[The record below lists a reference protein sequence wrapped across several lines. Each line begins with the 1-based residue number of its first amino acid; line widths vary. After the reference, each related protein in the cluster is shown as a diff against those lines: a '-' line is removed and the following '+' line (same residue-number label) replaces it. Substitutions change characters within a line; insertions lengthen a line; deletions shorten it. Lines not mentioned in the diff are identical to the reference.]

1 MARFFLF
8 SSGTVIPSKAGIQ
21 KRPLT
26 SPGQGSRQSHG
37 YLLVCCK
44 GSVAILWAWRPLLRP
59 ASLSGNDVALGA
71 RFHRPPPA
79 VVQWQQKV
87 RAREAKRPLAHV
99 RSLRDNQAW
108 RPFSDDRF
116 PENAGPSRMLQ
127 SNTSGCTL
135 RGRGGTTSAAH
146 TLQPWEMRY
155 AGLIRAG
162 CRRILGRAR
171 ASPAG

>member
-1 MARFFLF
+1 MNIKRVANQPTCMARVFLL

-59 ASLSGNDVALGA
+59 ASLSGNDVAPGA
-71 RFHRPPPA
+71 SFHRPPPA

-87 RAREAKRPLAHV
+87 RAREAKRPLTHV
-99 RSLRDNQAW
+99 RSPRDNQAYRAPFVRRN
-108 RPFSDDRF
+108 RPRKPSTIKDGEKMY
-116 PENAGPSRMLQ
+116 PAGGPI
-127 SNTSGCTL
+127 
-135 RGRGGTTSAAH
+135 A
-146 TLQPWEMRY
+146 WF
-155 AGLIRAG
+155 G
-162 CRRILGRAR
+162 CRRSGKM
-171 ASPAG
+171 SG